1 MTGLQFRVAR
11 LALRL
16 SVVELAK
23 ASSLGTSTIKRIEMT
38 DGKPS
43 ATAANVIR
51 LRETLEGFGIEF
63 IEAADGAPG
72 IVVRLESSGIAKAG
86 RTVGDD

>member
-16 SVVELAK
+16 SVTELAK
-23 ASSLGTSTIKRIEMT
+23 LSTLGTSTIKRIELV
-38 DGKPS
+38 DGKPVS
-43 ATAANVIR
+43 TAANLIR
-51 LRETLEGFGIEF
+51 LKETLEALGIEF

-72 IVVRLESSGIAKAG
+72 IVVRSKSSGFTK
-86 RTVGDD
+86 TK